1 MSRLFFETE
10 PPEACP
16 IAFGG
21 PSDVL
26 VYFLSLAFS
35 TRYGSIH
42 PLSQLALLL
51 RGEMKIDLGPLT
63 TFADRNAEVEA
74 DERELERVW
83 QDAGPLAETLGKVTA
98 ALAAARTAGDERI
111 AVLTEDAPDLAPR
124 LEELREMAAW
134 AAGRAMRERL
144 TFEL

>member
-1 MSRLFFETE
+1 MFFETE

-134 AAGRAMRERL
+134 AAGRGMRVRL

>member
-1 MSRLFFETE
+1 MSRLFFETD

-16 IAFGG
+16 IGFGG

-83 QDAGPLAETLGKVTA
+83 QDAGPLAETLGKVTE
-98 ALAAARTAGDERI
+98 ALASDDERI
-111 AVLTEDAPDLAPR
+111 AVLTEDAPDLAAR
-124 LEELREMAAW
+124 LGELREMAAW
-134 AAGRAMRERL
+134 AAGRGMRVRL